1 MKLED
6 IGIAVV
12 LAWALICSVIAVPL
26 VSSAS
31 SWVLLVASGVLPPLV
46 ILRMWHPPSQAMP
59 AIIGDVRT

>member
-12 LAWALICSVIAVPL
+12 LAWALICGVIAVPL

-31 SWVLLVASGVLPPLV
+31 NWILLVASGVLPPLV
-46 ILRMWHPPSQAMP
+46 ILRMWHPPPQA
-59 AIIGDVRT
+59 AIIGDVRK